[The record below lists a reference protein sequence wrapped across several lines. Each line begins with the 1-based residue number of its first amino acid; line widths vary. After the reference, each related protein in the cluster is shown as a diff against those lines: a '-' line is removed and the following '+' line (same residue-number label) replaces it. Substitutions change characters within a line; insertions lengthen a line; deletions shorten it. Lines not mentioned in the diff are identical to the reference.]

1 MLFRPMSLYDYQERL
16 LHTPSNQCGTTHVR
30 VRVQLRRV
38 FCVCG
43 RQKENSY
50 TSFMTLF
57 DGNQFGQCAAPPPRS
72 SHNAYDAF
80 VRLCLLELN
89 GHCAIRWSAMA
100 FRGNR
105 GEPCQRACEKSNISY
120 LPPGL
125 LRSNPGDTA
134 ERACGLFQEIY
145 K

>member
-1 MLFRPMSLYDYQERL
+1 MLFRPMSLYDHQERL
-16 LHTPSNQCGTTHVR
+16 LHTPSNQCGTTHVGF
-30 VRVQLRRV
+30 RVQLRRV

-50 TSFMTLF
+50 TSFMMLF

-89 GHCAIRWSAMA
+89 GPCAIRWSAMA
-100 FRGNR
+100 FRGNG
-105 GEPCQRACEKSNISY
+105 GEPCHARARNQTFLTC
-120 LPPGL
+120 
-125 LRSNPGDTA
+125 LRGC
-134 ERACGLFQEIY
+134 CGQTQVTLRNVLAVCF
-145 K
+145 KK